1 MATITAT
8 NGVVNTQEEVAEGTP
23 YSVDIAFKD
32 ENKAAYTPDS
42 TITMRVYSPASATP
56 IETGT
61 PITAAETIE
70 VTTAAAT
77 NDITA
82 GELRRYILLE
92 WTAITTRFASPG
104 VPQRCEIHYPIKD
117 LKSVTGS

>member
-1 MATITAT
+1 MAMITAT
-8 NGVVNTQEEVAEGTP
+8 NGVVNTQIEVAEGTP
-23 YSVDIAFKD
+23 AAFDVAFLD
-32 ENKAAYTPDS
+32 EDDAAYTPS
-42 TITMRVYSPASATP
+42 SSITMRVYSPASATP

-104 VPQRCEIHYPIKD
+104 VPQRCEIHYSIKD
-117 LKSVTGS
+117 FKSVV